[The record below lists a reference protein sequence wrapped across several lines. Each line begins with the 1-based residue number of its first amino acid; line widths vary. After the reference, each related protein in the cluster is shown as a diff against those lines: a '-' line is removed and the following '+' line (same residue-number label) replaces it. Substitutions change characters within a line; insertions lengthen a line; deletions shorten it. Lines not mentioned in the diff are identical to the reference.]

1 MILSARK
8 GADKNRLTALPKP
21 LQNEGRRTKAEGRNL
36 FLAGRNVISIVDGHV
51 SHLKIFWN
59 GVPGGDGFPVKYEP
73 PAGYDYKWSGN

>member
-1 MILSARK
+1 
-8 GADKNRLTALPKP
+8 
-21 LQNEGRRTKAEGRNL
+21 
-36 FLAGRNVISIVDGHV
+36 VISIVDGHV